1 MRKRFTRALSVLTF
15 LFLFSFTSVH
25 AQMLEPVKW
34 SFKTRVTGTNTAEL
48 QFIASIDKGW
58 HLYSQHLAEGGPM
71 PTEFKID
78 KIAGIELAGAVSEP
92 KPEEI
97 FDNMFSM
104 KVKFFNIGVTF
115 TQKIKILTDKPVT
128 VKGALTFQACNDESC
143 IPGEL
148 EFSFEVPGAKAGAK
162 PAENRAAENRAA
174 ENRAAENRAAADL
187 QSAASTS
194 AQRAADYKS
203 TAAPASATPAT
214 ANNAAA
220 DLQSAASIKT
230 ANNDDFTG
238 KNRSLLWFFLQAF
251 FWGMLAIFTPC
262 VFPMIPMTVSY
273 FMKSGSQGKIQALV
287 YGVSI
292 IAIYVIFGVLIAV
305 LFGADFGNWL
315 STHWIPNVLFFL
327 IFVIFAASF
336 FGYFEIT
343 MPSWLVNKSVAQED
357 KGGTMGT
364 IFMAFTLVLV
374 SFSCTGP
381 IVGTVLV
388 QAVGGQVLKPIIGM
402 LGFSLAFA
410 IPFTLFAFFPQW
422 LKQMPKSGG
431 WLNTIKVVIGF
442 IELAFAL
449 KFLNVPDQT
458 YHWGILDREVY
469 LGFWIVIF
477 TMMGFYLLGK
487 IKFPHDSDY
496 PVVKSFPRL
505 LLIIAT
511 FTFVVYLIPGLF
523 GAPLKGISGWLPPT
537 ETQDFDINA
546 IVRDNPGNG
555 QAAKT
560 GNLTEAPKY
569 AGRLKL
575 PHGLQGYFDYDQ
587 ALKASKELKKPIFV
601 DFTGHGCTNCRE
613 MENRVWSDPGV
624 LKRLRENFVVVAL
637 YVDDKVIEMPK
648 EEWYTNKSGR
658 EVRLLGKK
666 NTEIQ
671 TGTFGTNSQPYYVML
686 NGEGTLL
693 VSPRAY
699 DLNIET
705 FKKFLDAGVEAYNK
719 K

>member
-1 MRKRFTRALSVLTF
+1 MRKRFTRALAVLTF

-34 SFKTRVTGTNTAEL
+34 SFKTRVTGANTAEL
-48 QFIASIDKGW
+48 QFVATIEKGW

-78 KIAGIELAGAVSEP
+78 KIAGIELIGAVSEP

-97 FDNMFSM
+97 FDTMFSM
-104 KVKFFNIGVTF
+104 KVQFFNMGATF
-115 TQKIKILTDKPVT
+115 VQKVKILTDKPVT
-128 VKGALTFQACNDESC
+128 VKGALTFQTCNDESC
-143 IPGEL
+143 IPGES
-148 EFSFEVPGAKAGAK
+148 EFSFEVPGAKTGAK
-162 PAENRAAENRAA
+162 PAADYKSAAAVPTA
-174 ENRAAENRAAADL
+174 VPTGENRAAADL
-187 QSAASTS
+187 QSAASPS
-194 AQRAADYKS
+194 AIS
-203 TAAPASATPAT
+203 P
-214 ANNAAA
+214 
-220 DLQSAASIKT
+220 AAS
-230 ANNDDFTG
+230 NDDFTG

-287 YGVSI
+287 YGFSI

-555 QAAKT
+555 QTAKT

-569 AGRLKL
+569 ADRLKL

-624 LKRLRENFVVVAL
+624 LKRLRENFVIVAL
-637 YVDDKVIEMPK
+637 YVDDKVIEMSK
-648 EEWYTNKSGR
+648 EEWYTNKSGK

-699 DLNIET
+699 DLNIEA

>member
-1 MRKRFTRALSVLTF
+1 MKIRITRALSIATF
-15 LFLFSFTSVH
+15 LFLSFFYTVQ
-25 AQMLEPVKW
+25 AQILKPVKW
-34 SFKTRVTGTNTAEL
+34 SFKTKITGANTAEL

-58 HLYSQHLAEGGPM
+58 HLYSQHLAEGGPL
-71 PTEFKID
+71 PTEFKIE
-78 KIAGIELAGAVSEP
+78 KSAGIEMVGAVGEP
-92 KPEEI
+92 KPEEF
-97 FDNMFSM
+97 FDKMFSM
-104 KVKFFNIGVTF
+104 KVQFFSTAVTF
-115 TQKIKILTDKPVT
+115 IQKIKVLTDKQLT
-128 VKGALTFQACNDESC
+128 VRGNLSYQACNDESC

-148 EFSFEVPGAKAGAK
+148 EFTFEVPGAKTGAK
-162 PAENRAAENRAA
+162 PAADYKSAAAA
-174 ENRAAENRAAADL
+174 PAAANKAAADL
-187 QSAASTS
+187 QSAASAS
-194 AQRAADYKS
+194 AQVAADYKS
-203 TAAPASATPAT
+203 TAAASVPAT
-214 ANNAAA
+214 ASVPAAA
-220 DLQSAASIKT
+220 SAS
-230 ANNDDFTG
+230 NDEFTG

-251 FWGMLAIFTPC
+251 FWGLLAIFTPC

-287 YGVSI
+287 YGFSI
-292 IAIYVIFGVLIAV
+292 IAIYVIFGVLISV

-343 MPSWLVNKSVAQED
+343 MPSWLVNKSVQQED

-381 IVGTVLV
+381 IVGTVVV
-388 QAVGGQVLKPIIGM
+388 QAVGGAILKPVIGM

-422 LKQMPKSGG
+422 LNKLPKSGG
-431 WLNTIKVVIGF
+431 WLNSVKVVIGF

-505 LLIIAT
+505 LLIIFT

-546 IVRDNPGNG
+546 IVRDNPGSG
-555 QAAKT
+555 PAMHA
-560 GNLTEAPKY
+560 GNMAEAPKY
-569 AGRLKL
+569 ADRLKL

-587 ALKASKELKKPIFV
+587 ALKVAKELKKPVLV

-613 MENRVWSDPGV
+613 MENRVWSNPEV
-624 LKRLRENFVVVAL
+624 LKRLRENFVIVAL

-648 EEWYTNKSGR
+648 EEWYINKSGK
-658 EVRLLGKK
+658 EIRLLGKK

-671 TGTFGTNSQPYYVML
+671 TDKFGTNSQPYYVIL
-686 NGEGTLL
+686 DSEGRLL

-699 DLNIET
+699 DLNIEG
-705 FKKFLDAGVEAYNK
+705 FKQFLDAGVEAYYIK
-719 K
+719 YP